1 MAVQVLPE
9 EGRFALGKSE
19 GERKKASSRPQVLVV
34 DDEYG
39 PRKALRM
46 LLKEEY
52 DVHIADGAEPALEIL
67 RTEPIELVI
76 TDVRMPKVT
85 GVDLL
90 REVKEINADIQV
102 IIITGYGQ
110 LETAMKA
117 VEYG

>member
-1 MAVQVLPE
+1 
-9 EGRFALGKSE
+9 
-19 GERKKASSRPQVLVV
+19 
-34 DDEYG
+34 
-39 PRKALRM
+39 
-46 LLKEEY
+46 
-52 DVHIADGAEPALEIL
+52 VHIADGAEPALEIL

-117 VEYG
+117 VEYGAFAYLEKPFDNQVMLDTVRSGQRRYRIERERRTFE